1 MVGWLRDNAVGLAS
15 LAVASAGFVWAW
27 ASGVADAF
35 SGHEI
40 ELSIAAAAIFLL
52 GHFAGWTV
60 RGWRDVRK
68 EDRRA
73 DEVVRRRIE
82 SLDGER
88 RRLLESVFA
97 YGIAKL
103 DWESRESV
111 LMEGMAA
118 MGLVMGAGRLVMTW
132 QLTERCRRV
141 MEEME
146 G

>member
-1 MVGWLRDNAVGLAS
+1 MTRWLKDNAVGLLS
-15 LAVASAGFVWAW
+15 LAVGGAGFIWAW
-27 ASGVADAF
+27 ISGVADAVP
-35 SGHEI
+35 GHEWQ
-40 ELSIAAAAIFLL
+40 LGVAAAAIFLL
-52 GHFAGWTV
+52 GHFAGWSV
-60 RGWRDVRK
+60 RGQRDARK
-68 EDRRA
+68 ADRRA
-73 DEVVRRRIE
+73 DDTVRRRIE

-88 RRLLESVFA
+88 RRLLESVYA
-97 YGIAKL
+97 YGVAKL

-118 MGLVMGAGRLVMTW
+118 MGLVMGAGGIVMTW